1 MRPDTFKP
9 SVIGNLQKRV
19 LTILAADLQPF
30 NNEEKMAT
38 VVLVLQKLKDKQ
50 FITQNADT
58 NFVEYHLNSNDI
70 LERLTQ
76 KLVQSKVKS
85 VEGAKNVL
93 TNQAKILFFDID
105 QNTISNILKYCEREG
120 MLRIKDQK
128 IEYPPFPLVVPIPSR
143 SIIVSKEEDVKIMQK
158 VAEFFNKSA
167 KNKPASVKT
176 LTNSFKSTLKLSDK
190 QIEKLIKVLVDKKKF
205 VVGTTGKI
213 TYKK

>member
-120 MLRIKDQK
+120 MLGIKDQK
-128 IEYPPFPLVVPIPSR
+128 IEYPPFPLVVPIPSQ

-205 VVGTTGKI
+205 AVGTTGKI